1 MWPKITFLGD
11 LPRLLP
17 GHTVHIYEEI
27 YTEYIYVGKS
37 EEEKEKKFFAGR
49 FTRVIDHSFA
59 KCYVVGFLSYL

>member
-1 MWPKITFLGD
+1 M
-11 LPRLLP
+11 
-17 GHTVHIYEEI
+17 HIYEEI

-37 EEEKEKKFFAGR
+37 EEEKEKSFFAGR